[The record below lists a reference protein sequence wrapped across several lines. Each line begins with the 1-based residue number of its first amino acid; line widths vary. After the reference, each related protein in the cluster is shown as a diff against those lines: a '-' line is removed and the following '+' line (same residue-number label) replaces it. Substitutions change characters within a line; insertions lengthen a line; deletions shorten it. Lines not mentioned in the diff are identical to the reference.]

1 MNEVL
6 TFYRGTN
13 NPHEPN
19 LVASGII
26 QQSYNQV
33 SWQSEEGL
41 SVKPCRAEVDS
52 KYLITYKV
60 VGVPLKTKG
69 SDGEVLLDIKTV
81 RIPL

>member
-1 MNEVL
+1 MTVVL

-19 LVASGII
+19 LVASGTI
-26 QQSYNQV
+26 QQSYNQLT
-33 SWQSEEGL
+33 WQTEVGL
-41 SVKPCRAEVDS
+41 SARKTREEIDE

-60 VGVPLKTKG
+60 VGVPLSTKG
-69 SDGEVLLDIKTV
+69 SDGEYLLDINTV

>member
-1 MNEVL
+1 MDLVL

-19 LVASGII
+19 LVASGTI

-33 SWQSEEGL
+33 SWQSEVGL
-41 SVKPCRAEVDS
+41 SVKGTREEVDP

-60 VGVPLKTKG
+60 AGVPLDTKG
-69 SDGEVLLDIKTV
+69 SDGEYLLDIKTV